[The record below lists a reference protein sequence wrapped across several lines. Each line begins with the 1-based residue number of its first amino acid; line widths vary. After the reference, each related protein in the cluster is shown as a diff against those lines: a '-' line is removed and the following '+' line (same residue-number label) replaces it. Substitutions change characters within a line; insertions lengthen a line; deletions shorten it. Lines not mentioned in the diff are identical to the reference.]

1 MSVRLSVA
9 DVLAHMEA
17 QLARHKEQE
26 AYHDGREVFHRE
38 QKALHAA
45 EYENVLQH
53 YEAFKAAAGA
63 AVEIAARTASA
74 PEPEPRELPELQPGR
89 RIIRSRLV
97 TRVMEEVPVGYTFG
111 AAWLAEEVNR
121 RYGQYL
127 KKPANARLAS
137 AALRRKLA
145 HGELRLAR
153 EGKAHREALY
163 TKA

>member
-1 MSVRLSVA
+1 MSVSLSVA

-26 AYHDGREVFHRE
+26 AYHDGQEVFHRE

-53 YEAFKAAAGA
+53 YEAFKATAGA
-63 AVEIAARTASA
+63 AVEIAARTASV
-74 PEPEPRELPELQPGR
+74 PEPQPPELQPGQQ
-89 RIIRSRLV
+89 IIRSRLV
-97 TRVMEEVPVGYTFG
+97 TRVMEEVPAGYVFG

-137 AALRRKLA
+137 AVLRRKLA
-145 HGELRLAR
+145 HGELRLTR
-153 EGKAHREALY
+153 EGMAHREALY